1 MKVDYF
7 LNNLGKLWIIKDFK
21 ATIAHNSS
29 INQDG
34 ELKDFLIS

>member
-7 LNNLGKLWIIKDFK
+7 LNNLGKLRIIKDFK
-21 ATIAHNSS
+21 ATIARNSS